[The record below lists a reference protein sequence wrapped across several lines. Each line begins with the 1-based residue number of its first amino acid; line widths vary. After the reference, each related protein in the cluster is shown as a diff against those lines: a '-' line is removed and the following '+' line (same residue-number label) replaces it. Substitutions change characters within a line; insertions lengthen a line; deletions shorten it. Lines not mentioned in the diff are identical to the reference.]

1 MWVAIAEQR
10 LRAARCARWGAFL
23 ATIVALPAFASTA
36 SAATVSA
43 SAPSGP
49 SNTITY
55 QASAGETNNTVVTKP
70 GGDTWRFT
78 ESPGPLTAGANCTQ
92 TSANVV
98 TCSSQHEPIVV
109 ANLLDQDDT
118 FSAGGIDFGGGLAAA
133 TFNGGDGN
141 DTLTGP
147 NTEPTTLNGGN
158 DNDTLNGG
166 NKADTLN
173 GGDGNDALDAGNGN
187 DTLNGD
193 NGDDALDGGSGTDTL
208 NGGSDAGMD
217 RMIGGSG
224 TDTFDGGPGIDRA
237 IYNVGGNLNITIDNV
252 ANDTGDGT
260 DNVKDTVE
268 SITAGSGNDT
278 ITGSCFANTFAGQGG
293 NDTLNGDPTTCAT
306 YGGDFMGGGTGNDIM
321 RGSLTP
327 IATDGVDR
335 VTYTA
340 NTAAQPTTIS
350 LDGVAN
356 DADGQGGTDN
366 VSTDIEYLY
375 GGPEVDSFDALGALQ
390 GVSFWT
396 GAGDDTLNG
405 SNFDDYF
412 DGQAGS
418 DTQNCRGGT
427 DTYKIDG
434 ADPAPVNCEIGQ

>member
-10 LRAARCARWGAFL
+10 LRAVRCARWGAFL
-23 ATIVALPAFASTA
+23 ATIVSLPAFAGTA

-43 SAPSGP
+43 AAPSGTGV
-49 SNTITY
+49 TITY
-55 QASAGETNNTVVTKP
+55 QASAGETNNTVLTKP
-70 GGDTWRFT
+70 ANDTWRFT
-78 ESPGPLTAGANCTQ
+78 ESPGPLTAGTNCTQ

-98 TCSSQHEPIVV
+98 TCGPTLHEPIIV

-118 FSAGGIDFGGGLAAA
+118 FSAAGVDLAGGPAAA
-133 TFNGGDGN
+133 IFNGGDGN
-141 DTLTGP
+141 DTLTAP
-147 NTEPTTLNGGN
+147 NTGT
-158 DNDTLNGG
+158 
-166 NKADTLN
+166 
-173 GGDGNDALDAGNGN
+173 
-187 DTLNGD
+187 TLNGD
-193 NGDDALDGGSGTDTL
+193 NGDDTLNGGSKADTI

-217 RMIGGSG
+217 RMTGGDG
-224 TDTFDGGPGIDRA
+224 NDILDGGPGIDRA
-237 IYNVGGNLNITIDNV
+237 LYTTGNTTITIDNV
-252 ANDTGDGT
+252 ANDKDGLGSNNE
-260 DNVKDTVE
+260 NVKDTVE
-268 SITAGSGNDT
+268 SITGSSGKDN
-278 ITGSCFANTFAGQGG
+278 ITGSCFANTLAGQNGD
-293 NDTLNGDPTTCAT
+293 DTLNGDPTTCAT
-306 YGGDFMGGGTGNDIM
+306 YGGDFMGGGAGDDIM

-356 DADGQGGTDN
+356 DSDGQGGTDN

-375 GGPEVDSFDALGALQ
+375 GGPEVDSFDALSALQ

-434 ADPAPVNCEIGQ
+434 ADPAPVNCEVGQ

>member
-10 LRAARCARWGAFL
+10 LRAVRCARWGAFL
-23 ATIVALPAFASTA
+23 ATIVALPAFAGTA
-36 SAATVSA
+36 SAATVSV
-43 SAPSGP
+43 SGTATKG
-49 SNTITY
+49 NTITY
-55 QASAGETNNTVVTKP
+55 QAVLGETNNTVVTKP
-70 GGDTWRFT
+70 ADDTWRFT
-78 ESPGPLTAGANCTQ
+78 ETPGPLTAGTNCTQ

-98 TCSSQHEPIVV
+98 TCSSQHEPVVV

-118 FSAGGIDFGGGLAAA
+118 FSAGGIDFGGGPAAA

-147 NTEPTTLNGGN
+147 NTEPTTLNGDNGDDTLTGGN
-158 DNDTLNGG
+158 KKDTLNGG
-166 NKADTLN
+166 T
-173 GGDGNDALDAGNGN
+173 
-187 DTLNGD
+187 
-193 NGDDALDGGSGTDTL
+193 
-208 NGGSDAGMD
+208 DAGMD
-217 RMIGGSG
+217 RMTGG
-224 TDTFDGGPGIDRA
+224 DQDDVLDGGPGIDRA
-237 IYNVGGNLNITIDNV
+237 LYTTGNTTITMDNV
-252 ANDTGDGT
+252 ANDNDGLGSSHE
-260 DNVKDTVE
+260 NVKDTVE
-268 SITAGSGNDT
+268 SITGSSGNDT
-278 ITGSCFANTFAGQGG
+278 ITGSCFANTLAGQNG

-306 YGGDFMGGGTGNDIM
+306 YGGDFMGGGAGNDIM

-356 DADGQGGTDN
+356 DSDGQGGTDN
-366 VSTDIEYLY
+366 VGRDIEYLY
-375 GGPEVDSFDALGALQ
+375 GGPEVDSFDALSALQ

-396 GAGDDTLNG
+396 GAGDDILNG

-418 DTQNCRGGT
+418 DTQDCRGGT

-434 ADPAPVNCEIGQ
+434 ADPAPVNCETGQ